1 MDTKNLAKALTSKK
15 FWASLVG
22 LGVALGFLNSG
33 EEAALAE
40 ALATVATTVAYVI
53 GQGIA
58 DNGKELL

>member
-22 LGVALGFLNSG
+22 LFVALGFLNSSN
-33 EEAALAE
+33 EAALAE
-40 ALATVATTVAYVI
+40 ALVTIATTASYVI

-58 DNGKELL
+58 DNGKETL

>member
-15 FWASLVG
+15 FWVSVVG
-22 LGVALGFLNSG
+22 LVVSLGFLSSG
-33 EEAALAE
+33 DEAKLAE
-40 ALATVATTVAYVI
+40 ALVTIATTASYVI